1 MFSLSQAGATSAVV
15 LEEEVGTFGTAL
27 SYGQIQDAD
36 AEYEDRFQNDPGHVS
51 RGEIR
56 FNSALH
62 DMGGRNPADGRRRSY
77 RQVERRPNL
86 RATPQWTAIPEPKVA
101 KVAVNI
107 VASAPA
113 PSSAAS
119 SRLGMS
125 DKEARSD
132 LNSYFSTL
140 AAQAKSQEKKHAE
153 QVLGLSQGDDSI
165 NDSSSDD
172 SSRTAKKVSTRQSLG
187 ASTHGEKVADKK
199 VEALMKLVEK
209 AAASKRF
216 QEALVDASRDTF
228 RGSIP
233 GNFE

>member
-1 MFSLSQAGATSAVV
+1 VFSLSQAGATSAVV

-27 SYGQIQDAD
+27 SYRQVQDAD

-62 DMGGRNPADGRRRSY
+62 DMGGRNPADGRQQRY
-77 RQVERRPNL
+77 RQVEGRPNL
-86 RATPQWTAIPEPKVA
+86 RATPQWTAVPEPEEA

-113 PSSAAS
+113 PSPAAS
-119 SRLGMS
+119 IRLGMS

-153 QVLGLSQGDDSI
+153 QVLGLSQGD
-165 NDSSSDD
+165 DSSSDD

>member
-1 MFSLSQAGATSAVV
+1 
-15 LEEEVGTFGTAL
+15 
-27 SYGQIQDAD
+27 
-36 AEYEDRFQNDPGHVS
+36 
-51 RGEIR
+51 
-56 FNSALH
+56 
-62 DMGGRNPADGRRRSY
+62 
-77 RQVERRPNL
+77 VERRPNL
-86 RATPQWTAIPEPKVA
+86 RATPQWTAVPEPEEA

-113 PSSAAS
+113 PSPAAS

-153 QVLGLSQGDDSI
+153 QVLGLSQGD
-165 NDSSSDD
+165 DSSSDD